1 MVISVTWITPGRRGT
16 IRTIAVTAVLLLL
29 GACAVAEKTGEE
41 ITIEHAANQF
51 IAAELKADDYCNSL
65 GRRAEH
71 VMTGPRRSSLLFIQ
85 ASVSV
90 FKCVVPKPVK

>member
-1 MVISVTWITPGRRGT
+1 MSFRIVVSVTC
-16 IRTIAVTAVLLLL
+16 AVSVLSL

-51 IAAELKADDYCNSL
+51 VAAELKADDYCNSL
-65 GRRAEH
+65 GRQAEH

-85 ASVSV
+85 TSVSV